1 MLLAM
6 TYTGERG
13 FFEFFKK
20 IKSKPLKAVPAREG
34 VTNGDGRVG

>member
-1 MLLAM
+1 M
-6 TYTGERG
+6 TKLGVVGTLT
-13 FFEFFKK
+13 FFKK